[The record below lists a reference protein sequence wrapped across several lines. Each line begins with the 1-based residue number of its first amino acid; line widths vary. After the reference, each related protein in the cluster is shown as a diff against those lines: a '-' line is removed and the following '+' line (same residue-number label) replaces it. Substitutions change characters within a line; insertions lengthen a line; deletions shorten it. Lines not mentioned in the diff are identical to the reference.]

1 MIDYNQIIQRIAQ
14 IQDEKGLNAAAL
26 AQQIGVQRSSLSHL
40 MSGRNKPSL
49 DLLIRLHEAFP
60 EYTIEW
66 LIFGTKT
73 SAKAEQPSS
82 QNTDLEV
89 SPSSSTPNAK
99 DKFVTGTILLFSDG
113 SFQHFSSN
121 S

>member
-66 LIFGTKT
+66 LIFGKKTASKEVKT
-73 SAKAEQPSS
+73 S
-82 QNTDLEV
+82 QNPDFKL
-89 SPSSSTPNAK
+89 SPSSNTSNAK

>member
-73 SAKAEQPSS
+73 PSKKVKTS
-82 QNTDLEV
+82 QNTDFKL
-89 SPSSSTPNAK
+89 SPSSTISNAK